1 MHQIADE
8 LKFLK
13 AQDLGT
19 LQTRIQ
25 AKLNKEEY
33 SPYIKHIDDYV
44 LAKLKWYTAQ

>member
-19 LQTRIQ
+19 LQSRIQ
-25 AKLNKEEY
+25 AKLSKADY
-33 SPYIKHIDDYV
+33 APYVDHIDQYV
-44 LAKLKWYTAQ
+44 LAKLK